1 MNSFWKYYSGIKCAP
16 FPTIFI
22 GGNHE
27 ASNYLSE
34 LYYGGF
40 VAPNIYFMGIAG
52 VVRFGGIRIAGLSR
66 IFNQRDY
73 CKGHFE
79 RIPYNLNDI
88 RSVYHVR
95 EYNMNKLL
103 QLQGKIDIFVSHDWP
118 QSIAKHVSQQEVEQ
132 LL

>member
-1 MNSFWKYYSGIKCAP
+1 
-16 FPTIFI
+16 
-22 GGNHE
+22 
-27 ASNYLSE
+27 
-34 LYYGGF
+34 
-40 VAPNIYFMGIAG
+40 MGIAG
-52 VVRFGGIRIAGLSR
+52 VVRFGDIHIAGLFG

-95 EYNMNKLL
+95 EYNVNKLL

-118 QSIAKHVSQQEVEQ
+118 QSIAKYVSQQEVEQ
-132 LL
+132 LLQHKPYFQKEIVEDTLGSLLIRLSFIN